1 MYETIKEVIKE
12 VAPEWVNNEKFIIN
26 VKTLYEIFSLYYEE
40 DEEKEMEVINGYYKE
55 IIIEAIEASINDYE
69 ASETDF

>member
-12 VAPEWVNNEKFIIN
+12 IAPEWVNNEKFIIN

-69 ASETDF
+69 AGETDF